1 MADPNSFE
9 LLKFDMPTMV
19 VLFSVILTAIVQLLL
34 CFKVKKTLIKLLP
47 AIALAVATI
56 LLYIIAHNVGGW
68 DAFGYLFFALLSFG
82 LLVVCGICWGVWAI
96 ARKEKT

>member
-34 CFKVKKTLIKLLP
+34 CFKAKKALFKLLP
-47 AIALAVATI
+47 VALLAVATI
-56 LLYIIAHNVGGW
+56 VLYIIAHNVGGW
-68 DAFGYLFFALLSFG
+68 DALGYLFFVLLSFG
-82 LLVVCGICWGVWAI
+82 LLVVCGICWGVWALV
-96 ARKEKT
+96 RKVNT

>member
-47 AIALAVATI
+47 AIALAMATI
-56 LLYIIAHNVGGW
+56 VLYIIAHNVGGW
-68 DAFGYLFFALLSFG
+68 DAFDYLFFVVLCFG
-82 LLVVCGICWGVWAI
+82 LLVVCGLCWGAWALI
-96 ARKEKT
+96 KKVNT

>member
-34 CFKVKKTLIKLLP
+34 CFIQYLP
-47 AIALAVATI
+47 AGYCLCFAYRRSGTIISPIIVHAVVNAMSMIAVTRINYA
-56 LLYIIAHNVGGW
+56 
-68 DAFGYLFFALLSFG
+68 
-82 LLVVCGICWGVWAI
+82 
-96 ARKEKT
+96 

>member
-34 CFKVKKTLIKLLP
+34 CFKEKKALFKLLP
-47 AIALAVATI
+47 VALLAVATI
-56 LLYIIAHNVGGW
+56 VLYIIAHNVGGW
-68 DAFGYLFFALLSFG
+68 DALGYLFIVLLGFG
-82 LLVVCGICWGVWAI
+82 LLVVCGLCWGVWALV
-96 ARKEKT
+96 RKVNT